1 MKSASDFVLG
11 VDLDGVVAD
20 FITGLHPIA
29 AEWIGKPLQ
38 ELPLEVSYGFPEWK
52 LDEYGGY
59 EALHRYAVKE
69 RNLFR
74 HLPPVSNA
82 PAVLRKLS
90 ALGIRI
96 RIITHRLYIEWFHR
110 QAVEQTIDW
119 LEEHD
124 IPYWDICF
132 MKQKSAVGANVY
144 LEDNPSNIADLRS
157 QDCDVIVV
165 VNSTN
170 RGLPAPRAES
180 WNEIERL
187 IIERFARWMET
198 PDSAG
203 GGR

>member
-1 MKSASDFVLG
+1 
-11 VDLDGVVAD
+11 VAD
-20 FITGLHPIA
+20 FISGLHPIA
-29 AEWIGKPLQ
+29 AEWVGKPQQ

-74 HLPPVSNA
+74 NLPPVRDA

-90 ALGIRI
+90 TLGIRI
-96 RIITHRLYIEWFHR
+96 RIITHRLFIEWFHR

-119 LEEHD
+119 LEKHD

-144 LEDNPSNIADLRS
+144 LEDHPANVADLRS
-157 QDCDVIVV
+157 QGCDVIVI

-170 RGLPAPRAES
+170 REVPASRAES
-180 WNEIERL
+180 LIEIERL
-187 IIERFARWMET
+187 VIERFTRWMET
-198 PDSAG
+198 PDPAQKDG
-203 GGR
+203 